1 LSRTKEFNQPLLAY
15 WCVAQSG
22 LCYATGTQLCRL
34 SQNLETDKYNM
45 TRLLAYHY
53 IKQFITY
60 FPAPLFFILFLYS
73 MFSSSVMSI
82 CGIIPY
88 EMPLMWFLMSLAHA
102 RPWVTYLEIK
112 HCPNGCGCKSD

>member
-1 LSRTKEFNQPLLAY
+1 MS
-15 WCVAQSG
+15 
-22 LCYATGTQLCRL
+22 
-34 SQNLETDKYNM
+34 
-45 TRLLAYHY
+45 RLLTYHY

-73 MFSSSVMSI
+73 IFSSSAMSI

-102 RPWVTYLEIK
+102 RPWITYFEIK
-112 HCPNGCGCKSD
+112 YCPRGCGCKYD